1 MDFCLA
7 EIRELQKSFGE
18 SYKNGDFKKALF
30 LGKQLL
36 ELYKKNGDLE
46 YPGFA
51 EDTHNVAFIF
61 DELGFY
67 DKAAEYYRQAAS
79 LKKARCGESAA
90 YADTLNN
97 LAIAYSNLGENE
109 KALKTHLCVLAVRQK
124 MLGREHMDYIHTLY
138 NLGNVY
144 EALTQYDKALEN
156 HGQALEQSRCC
167 KAMQIM
173 DVADIHI
180 SMARCFEKTGNYKKA
195 IFYYE
200 FALEIIEKKLGIRS
214 LPYITNALSLAFV
227 CEKAE
232 FTGLAVEY
240 CERVVEIRRKIFPER
255 HLDYVNNLSYLAALC
270 CKDGQFEKAFQLHKK
285 ALELVEH
292 IFGQKHL
299 LYADILD
306 MLAMDF
312 CFGKDFT
319 KALEYSQK
327 ALELRETLMPEE
339 AVLMTKSYM
348 TLGEIAMEMG
358 NCTLALSYYQRSL
371 HILEEDNGENRSTL
385 STVWYKIARLFDHQG
400 VYEAA
405 AFLYELALK
414 MRNSFSSANKEADLS
429 LMNAHVQMRLKQGEH
444 EKAVFLCLE
453 MERMA
458 KELYGKHHPAY
469 AIALKQLG
477 VAYQKSG
484 ELVAASNYL
493 EEALAIQKEALD
505 EDNPIYIKTLEAFA
519 EVCFYRGDCLRAIQ
533 LYKERD
539 DVNFEETAQEQ
550 GEAACTLLAIGNC
563 YLKLGEKDKARVCLA
578 EAEGKMLRNRLL
590 PNERY
595 RYLKEL
601 YAAGKN
607 GSFPI
612 SRPVKRRMRDGER
625 RCLED
630 TVSFLAQVY
639 KNNDVKTSREKERR
653 AISAFSLGEIYQMLG
668 KKEEAIYW
676 YSLAEKEA
684 EPKYY
689 VRACTGLGEAYL
701 AYGEEEKA
709 YRKFINAK
717 EYIAEY
723 GNMNS
728 LEYCRLLGHIGDY
741 FLKKGNKET
750 ALRFYHSWN
759 QLYEALCLPE
769 CASYDS
775 RIDKIGRILTAFER
789 YKEAMELYYI
799 LSVSIRNREGE
810 TTKFARLLLRI
821 ATLHIQ
827 IGEAKEAEPLLD
839 HVLILAGKSGITTEP
854 FGKICDKVG
863 RLYSMAGLE
872 DKAMEALKLAYQ
884 ENLQGKKC
892 LTKEG
897 LQLLCELLWKKG
909 DSKAYFSAKNG
920 REIE

>member
-1 MDFCLA
+1 MGLCLG
-7 EIRELQKSFGE
+7 EIRELRKSFAE
-18 SYKNGDFKKALF
+18 LYQKGDFKKALF

-36 ELYKKNGDLE
+36 EIYKKNGDLE

-67 DKAAEYYRQAAS
+67 DKAAEYYRQAAD
-79 LKKARCGESAA
+79 LKKTRGGESSA

-109 KALKTHLCVLAVRQK
+109 KALNTHLCVLALRQK
-124 MLGREHMDYIHTLY
+124 TLGREHMDYIHTLY
-138 NLGNVY
+138 NLGNAY
-144 EALTQYDKALEN
+144 EALLQYDKALES
-156 HGQALEQSRCC
+156 HGQALEQSSYC

-173 DVADIHI
+173 DVADIHV
-180 SMARCFEKTGNYKKA
+180 SMARCFDKIGNYKKS

-214 LPYITNALSLAFV
+214 LPYITNALALAFV

-240 CERVVEIRRKIFPER
+240 CERVVEIRRKTFPER
-255 HLDYVNNLSYLAALC
+255 HLDYVNNLNYLAALC
-270 CKDGQFEKAFQLHKK
+270 CKDGQFEKALQLHKT

-306 MLAMDF
+306 MLALDF
-312 CFGKDFT
+312 CLGKDFT
-319 KALEYSQK
+319 KALEYSRN
-327 ALELRETLMPEE
+327 ALKLRKTSMPEE
-339 AVLMTKSYM
+339 DVLIAKSYM

-358 NCTLALSYYQRSL
+358 NCTLAICYYQRSL
-371 HILEEDNGENRSTL
+371 YIFEEDGGENRSAL
-385 STVWYKIARLFDHQG
+385 SCAWYKVAQLFEHQG
-400 VYEAA
+400 VYEVA
-405 AFLYELALK
+405 AFIYEIALK
-414 MRNSFSSANKEADLS
+414 MRSSLSSANKEADIS
-429 LMNAHVQMRLKQGEH
+429 LMNAHVQMRLKQGEY
-444 EKAVFLCLE
+444 EKAVYLCLE
-453 MERMA
+453 MERTA
-458 KELYGKHHPAY
+458 KELYGKQHPAY

-477 VAYQKSG
+477 LAYQKSG
-484 ELVAASNYL
+484 ELVAAANYL
-493 EEALAIQKEALD
+493 EEALEIQKEALD

-519 EVCFYRGDCLRAIQ
+519 EVCFYRGDCIRAIQ

-539 DVNFEETAQEQ
+539 DVNFEETAKEQ

-563 YLKLGEKDKARVCLA
+563 YLKLGEKDKARAYLA
-578 EAEGKMLRNRLL
+578 EAEGKMLRNGLM

-595 RYLKEL
+595 KFLKEL

-612 SRPVKRRMRDGER
+612 RRPVKRRMRDGER
-625 RCLED
+625 RALED

-639 KNNDVKTSREKERR
+639 KNNDVKTSRDRDRK
-653 AISAFSLGEIYQMLG
+653 AISAFSLGEMYQLLG
-668 KKEEAIYW
+668 KKEEAVHW

-684 EPKYY
+684 EPEYY

-701 AYGEEEKA
+701 SYGDEEKA

-728 LEYCRLLGHIGDY
+728 LEYCRILGNIGDY

-750 ALRFYHSWN
+750 ALRFYLSWN
-759 QLYEALCLPE
+759 QLYKELRLPE
-769 CASYDS
+769 CTSYDN

-810 TTKFARLLLRI
+810 TAKFAKLLLRM

-827 IGEAKEAEPLLD
+827 IGETKEAQTLLD

-854 FGKICDKVG
+854 FGKVCDKVG
-863 RLYSMAGLE
+863 RLYSMAGLG
-872 DKAMEALKLAYQ
+872 DKALEALKLAYQ
-884 ENLQGKKC
+884 ENLQGNKC

-909 DSKAYFSAKNG
+909 DTKAYFSAKNG